1 MGIERITDNAV
12 VLTGEHI
19 EAYRLVTVRL
29 GIKMWRDTRIKLS
42 RNGNIKALLGM
53 TSDVTG
59 KTYKTGK
66 EGYNE
71 AIKDL
76 TTIID
81 NVGA

>member
-1 MGIERITDNAV
+1 M
-12 VLTGEHI
+12 
-19 EAYRLVTVRL
+19 
-29 GIKMWRDTRIKLS
+29 KLS

>member
-19 EAYRLVTVRL
+19 DAYRLASVRM
-29 GIKMWRDTRIKLS
+29 GIKLWRDTSMKLS

-53 TSDVTG
+53 TSDATG
-59 KTYKTGK
+59 KTYKMGK